1 MDNEQIKAELAAKRQ
16 PGALLARVN
25 GLAQQAAALVGAGVP
40 STVRAVLEQAHKTS
54 EYSRHAVIARN
65 RAELGA
71 QLGEL
76 SDDGWRRL
84 AQVLLPRLESSAV
97 SALHGLVRRPY
108 TEGLTR
114 RPLRAPQSRTTL
126 AGIRGRWLAS
136 VALLLGDY
144 DADIVWIA
152 EHGAHLAGWSG
163 AVDLGWLL
171 AGAIDAGGAPG
182 DAVFEVLASTVRG
195 DHPTS
200 QMGRHVTQALL
211 SCARPDAWELVER
224 LLLAAQREEGLRQV
238 ILESVDESHPGA
250 FRRIVTVIH
259 EHDLAR
265 FSSVIR
271 AADTWFGFLWDG
283 TSQVRIDTLLGRV
296 LTLLDDPAA
305 RDAALNGDDAET
317 AYLALWCV
325 AFDNVDAAIPL
336 AAKLAA
342 SSSESMRFVAAH
354 ILVQSLWSS
363 AFGVLTNLLGDA
375 DLRVAARA
383 LDGFFADRSK
393 QVDVGKMFDRL
404 EQLIARIPKRGQ
416 VLETIVWPWW
426 KHTFERSHVAA
437 AMVAHAASVPGE
449 RLLPHVRE
457 LNADGRAGF
466 LRSVAGMAAHRM
478 RGRRDEKR
486 RTLTA
491 GERALAVDFLGDASE
506 SVRSTA
512 CDVLDALP
520 LEPDEVERIVDLL
533 DRKASDLR
541 ARSLVRLRALSDAE
555 LLSVADR
562 LLADSSEPRREA
574 GLELLRDA
582 TEKKRSLADVRARIE
597 RYSAGRATL
606 SKQEEAHVAAV
617 LREPTVAT
625 TDDALGLIDP
635 HAMQEWP
642 APKSRG
648 VQVDTAG
655 ARASIA
661 ALAELV
667 LANAETEVRRSNG
680 EVVLLPQS
688 VGWSFGPRKR
698 EDVENGGAGVPLV
711 EVWRSWARGRPMS
724 LRDDDGLELLRA
736 LVPNDDS
743 EVWDSAPVRRLRDGN
758 MKHMHSTLLH
768 GLVAW
773 SVVWDP
779 PAHGFEFLID
789 GLESALAAI
798 DEQDYADL
806 VKDDAAANVWHYA
819 ADDRKLPVRQKLS
832 HAQAWLNRARWW
844 RSLFPKTVQPEAAAR
859 AYGALRALESRSR
872 GRVRLRVSLDDFL
885 NVYRAGALRD
895 PCAELTDL
903 LVGRCSGTMTSDL
916 LRVVSTKRPAAGF
929 AEHAELIEAVDR
941 CRRRIVEVEC
951 ERGDRPTAV
960 SRHVM
965 ELRWTGGLDTLARA
979 LPALG
984 KTHFARN
991 FGWSRMGESRK
1002 EALSHLVVRSSP
1014 RSEDTLDAF
1023 AAWAK
1028 SARIPQSRLVELAVY
1043 APQWAAH
1050 VNHVLEWPGLDDGV
1064 WWIEAHTKD
1073 GRSWQLR
1080 DLKDEWAAAA
1090 GEHTPLS
1097 ADELTDGAV
1106 DVEWFDRTYKA
1117 LGAERWR
1124 MLYAAAKY
1132 AASSGGHSRA
1142 QLFAD
1147 AMYGAVTRDAVL
1159 ARIDGK
1165 RHQDSVRALGL
1176 LPLAAG
1182 AAGKQDLLERYV
1194 RLENFRRESR
1204 KFGSQRQQSEK
1215 RAVTI
1220 GLANLARTAGYR
1232 DPQRLTWAMEQ
1243 QAVAD
1248 LVRGP
1253 LVLTRGDVTLTLGI
1267 DADGVP
1273 SLVAQKKGKT
1283 LKAFPASLKK
1293 DDDAQELKE
1302 RLQELK
1308 RQRSRVRTAL
1318 EEAMCRG
1325 DAFTA
1330 AELGTL
1336 LEHPILAPSV
1346 GRLVLVGDGSAGYP
1360 AEGGRVLLDAAG
1372 AAHALGN
1379 TEEVR
1384 IAHPHDLF
1392 ARGDWSAWQ
1401 RECFRAER
1409 VQPFKQV
1416 FRELYPITDTE
1427 RGTERTR
1434 RYAGHQV
1441 NPRQALAL
1449 LGGRGWLVS
1458 PDEGVSRTFHD
1469 AGLTARLG
1477 FEEAFFTPAD
1487 IEGLTLAEVIFAKK
1501 GDWTPLALDQIPPRV
1516 FSETMRDLDL
1526 VVSVA
1531 HSGGVDPEATAST
1544 VEMRATLIGETCQ
1557 LLGLDNVELK
1567 AHHAIV
1573 RGELGTYSVHL
1584 GSAGVMLMPA
1594 TAIPIVAVHSQHRGR
1609 LFLPFADDDPRTAEV
1624 LSKVLLLA
1632 RDRSIRDANILDRI
1646 RSASGTTPE

>member
-1 MDNEQIKAELAAKRQ
+1 MKADLAAKRR
-16 PGALLARVN
+16 PGALLERLS
-25 GLAQQAAALVGAGVP
+25 GIKQQAAALIGAGIP
-40 STVRAVLEQAHKTS
+40 PTVRALLAQACNAS
-54 EYSRHAVIARN
+54 GYSRYALIARS

-71 QLGEL
+71 HLAGL
-76 SDDGWRRL
+76 SDDDWRQL
-84 AQVLLPRLESSAV
+84 AHSLLPRLESSVVA
-97 SALHGLVRRPY
+97 ALRALVRRPY

-114 RPLRAPQSRTTL
+114 RPFRSPLSGKTL
-126 AGIRGRWLAS
+126 AGLRGRWLAS

-152 EHGAHLAGWSG
+152 GHGAPLAGWSG

-171 AGAIDAGGAPG
+171 AGAIDAGGATG
-182 DAVFEVLASTVRG
+182 DAVFEVLAATVRG

-224 LLLAAQREEGLRQV
+224 MLLAAQREEGLRQV
-238 ILESVDESHPGA
+238 ILESVDESHPAA
-250 FRRIVTVIH
+250 FRRIVTVIR
-259 EHDLAR
+259 EHNLSR

-283 TSQVRIDTLLGRV
+283 TSQVKIDSLLGRV
-296 LTLLDDPAA
+296 LTLLDDAAA

-317 AYLALWCV
+317 AYLALWSI
-325 AFDNVDAAIPL
+325 AFEDVDAMIPL
-336 AAKLAA
+336 ATKLAS

-354 ILVQSLWSS
+354 VLVQSSWTS
-363 AFGVLTNLLGDA
+363 AFGPLINLLGDS

-383 LDGFFADRSK
+383 LAGFFADRSTHA
-393 QVDVGKMFDRL
+393 DVAQIFERL

-416 VLETIVWPWW
+416 PLAAIVWPWW
-426 KHTFERSHVAA
+426 KHTLERAHVAA

-449 RLLPHVRE
+449 RLLPHVRD
-457 LNADGRAGF
+457 LNADGRAAF
-466 LRSVAGMAAHRM
+466 LRSVAGIAAYRS
-478 RGRRDEKR
+478 RGRPDAQR

-491 GERALAVDFLGDASE
+491 GERALAIDLLGDAAS

-512 CDVLDALP
+512 YDVLDAMP
-520 LEPDEVERIVDLL
+520 LERDEVERIIDLL

-541 ARSLVRLRALSDAE
+541 ARSLRRLRALSDAD
-555 LLSVADR
+555 LLSVSDR
-562 LLADSSEPRREA
+562 LLADASEARRQA

-582 TEKKRSLADVRARIE
+582 VETKRSLADVRERIE

-606 SKQEEAHVAAV
+606 STQEEAHVTAV

-625 TDDALGLIDP
+625 NEDALGLIDP
-635 HAMQEWP
+635 RTMQPWP
-642 APKSRG
+642 APQSRK
-648 VQVDTAG
+648 VQVDTRG
-655 ARASIA
+655 ARASLA
-661 ALAELV
+661 SLAELV
-667 LANAETEVRRSNG
+667 LAHVETEVRRSNG
-680 EVVLLPQS
+680 DVVLLPQS
-688 VGWSFGPRKR
+688 VGWSFGPRRR
-698 EDVENGGAGVPLV
+698 EDVEDGGTGVPLV
-711 EVWRSWARGRPMS
+711 DVWRGWARERPAS

-736 LVPNDDS
+736 LAPNDEG
-743 EVWDSAPVRRLRDGN
+743 EVWKSAPVRTLCDGKLHMRSLLLR
-758 MKHMHSTLLH
+758 
-768 GLVAW
+768 GLAEW

-779 PAHGFEFLID
+779 PAHGFEFLLD
-789 GLESALAAI
+789 GFESAVAAI
-798 DEQDYADL
+798 DDDDYAEL
-806 VKDDAAANVWHYA
+806 LKDGVAAGNGYYAAN
-819 ADDRKLPVRQKLS
+819 DEKRPVRTKLDR
-832 HAQAWLNRARWW
+832 AQTWLNRTRWW
-844 RSLFPKTVQPEAAAR
+844 RALFPKTVRAAAAGR
-859 AYGALRALESRSR
+859 LYGVLRALESRSR
-872 GRVRLRVSLDDFL
+872 GHMRLRISLEDFL
-885 NVYRAGALRD
+885 SAYRASELRD

-903 LVGRCSGTMTSDL
+903 LVGRWSGPMTSDL
-916 LRVVSTKRPAAGF
+916 LRVVSAKRLPAGF
-929 AEHAELIEAVDR
+929 AEHAELVEAVDR
-941 CRRRIVEVEC
+941 CRRRIVEVEA
-951 ERGDRPTAV
+951 ERGDRPTVV

-965 ELRWTGGLDTLARA
+965 ELRWTGGLDALARA

-1002 EALSHLVVRSSP
+1002 ESLSHLVVRSSP
-1014 RSEDTLDAF
+1014 RREDSPEAF
-1023 AAWAK
+1023 AAWAR

-1050 VNHVLEWPGLDDGV
+1050 VNHALEWPGLEDGV

-1080 DLKDEWAAAA
+1080 DLKDEWAAGA
-1090 GEHTPLS
+1090 GEHTPLT
-1097 ADELTDGAV
+1097 ADELTEGAV
-1106 DVEWFDRTYKA
+1106 DVAWFDRTYKA
-1117 LGAERWR
+1117 LGAERWHA
-1124 MLYAAAKY
+1124 LYVAAKY

-1147 AMYGAVTRDAVL
+1147 AMCGAITREAIL

-1182 AAGKQDLLERYV
+1182 VAGKQDLLERYV
-1194 RLENFRRESR
+1194 HLENFRRESR

-1253 LVLTRGDVTLTLGI
+1253 LVVTRGDVTLTLGI

-1273 SLVAQKKGKT
+1273 SLGVQKNGKT
-1283 LKAFPASLKK
+1283 LKALPAALKK
-1293 DDDAQELKE
+1293 DDEAQELKE

-1330 AELGTL
+1330 SELGTL

-1346 GRLVLVGDGSAGYP
+1346 ARLVFVGDGTAGYP
-1360 AEGGRVLLDAAG
+1360 TEHGRALIDAAG
-1372 AAHALGN
+1372 AMHALGN

-1384 IAHPHDLF
+1384 VAHPADLF

-1416 FRELYPITDTE
+1416 FRELYPITQGE
-1427 RGTERTR
+1427 RGTQRTR

-1441 NPRQALAL
+1441 NPRQALSL

-1469 AGLTARLG
+1469 ASLTARLS
-1477 FEEAFFTPAD
+1477 FEEPFFTPAD
-1487 IEGLTLAEVIFAKK
+1487 IEGLTLDEVIFAKK
-1501 GDWTPLALDQIPPRV
+1501 GDATPLPLDQIPARV

-1544 VEMRATLIGETCQ
+1544 VDMRGTLVGETCQ
-1557 LLGLDNVELK
+1557 LLGLDNVEIK
-1567 AHHAIV
+1567 SHHAIV

-1584 GSAGVMLMPA
+1584 GSAGVMLMPS

-1624 LSKVLLLA
+1624 LAKVLLLA
-1632 RDRSIRDANILDRI
+1632 RDKSIRDANILERI
-1646 RSASGTTPE
+1646 RSASGTSLD

>member
-1 MDNEQIKAELAAKRQ
+1 MDNDQIKAALAAKRH
-16 PGALLARVN
+16 PGALLARLT
-25 GLAQQAAALVGAGVP
+25 GIKQQAATLLGAGVP
-40 STVRAVLEQAHKTS
+40 STVRAVLEQAFQTS
-54 EYSRHAVIARN
+54 EYSRSAVIARN

-71 QLGEL
+71 QLAEL
-76 SDDGWRRL
+76 DDEGWRRL
-84 AQVLLPRLESSAV
+84 AQALLPRLESSV
-97 SALHGLVRRPY
+97 VCALQGLVRRPY

-114 RPLRAPQSRTTL
+114 RPFRTPTARSTL
-126 AGIRGRWLAS
+126 AGMRGRWLAN

-144 DADIVWIA
+144 DADIVWVA
-152 EHGAHLAGWSG
+152 EHAAHLAGWSG

-171 AGAIDAGGAPG
+171 AGAIDAGGSTG
-182 DAVFEVLASTVRG
+182 DAVFDVLAATVRS

-211 SCARPDAWELVER
+211 SCNRPDAWELVER

-238 ILESVDESHPGA
+238 ILESVDESHPAA
-250 FRRIVTVIH
+250 FRRIVTVIR
-259 EHDLAR
+259 EHNLAR

-283 TSQVRIDTLLGRV
+283 TSQVKIDSLLGRV

-305 RDAALNGDDAET
+305 RENALNGDDGET
-317 AYLALWCV
+317 AYLALWSV
-325 AFDNVDAAIPL
+325 AFENVDAVIPL
-336 AAKLAA
+336 AAKLAT

-363 AFGVLTNLLGDA
+363 AFGTLVKLLGDA

-383 LDGFFADRSK
+383 LNGFFADRSK
-393 QVDVGKMFDRL
+393 NLDVALMFDRL

-416 VLETIVWPWW
+416 PLDAIVWPWC
-426 KHTFERSHVAA
+426 KLTLERSHVAA
-437 AMVAHAASVPGE
+437 AMVVHAAHIPGD
-449 RLLPHVRE
+449 RLRPHVRD
-457 LNADGRAGF
+457 LNADGRAAF
-466 LRSVAGMAAHRM
+466 LRSVAGLAAHRM
-478 RGRRDEKR
+478 RGQPEPKR
-486 RTLTA
+486 RPLSA
-491 GERALAVDFLGDASE
+491 GERALAIDFLGDASE

-512 CDVLDALP
+512 YNVLEPLP
-520 LEPDEVERIVDLL
+520 LESDEVDHIITLL

-541 ARSLVRLRALSDAE
+541 ARSLTRLRALSDAD
-555 LLSVADR
+555 LLNAADR
-562 LLADSSEPRREA
+562 LLADASELRRQA

-582 TEKKRSLADVRARIE
+582 MEKKRSLAEVRARIE
-597 RYSAGRATL
+597 RYSAGRETL

-635 HAMQEWP
+635 RAMQAWP
-642 APKSRG
+642 APKRRK
-648 VQVDTAG
+648 VDVDSAG
-655 ARASIA
+655 ARASVA
-661 ALAELV
+661 ALAELI
-667 LANAETEVRRSNG
+667 LAHAETEIRRPNG

-698 EDVENGGAGVPLV
+698 EDVEDGGSGIPLV
-711 EVWRSWARGRPMS
+711 DVWRSWARGRSAS

-736 LVPNDDS
+736 LVPDDDS
-743 EVWDSAPVRRLRDGN
+743 DVWKSASVQKLRDGN
-758 MKHMHSTLLH
+758 MKHLHSMLMNGLL
-768 GLVAW
+768 AW

-779 PAHGFEFLID
+779 PAHGFEFLVS
-789 GLESALAAI
+789 GLESAVAAI
-798 DEQDYADL
+798 D
-806 VKDDAAANVWHYA
+806 DDEYRELIEDSAAAHVWYYA
-819 ADDRKLPVRQKLS
+819 SGDQKRPLQRKLNHVQR
-832 HAQAWLNRARWW
+832 WLNRAHWW
-844 RSLFPKTVQPEAAAR
+844 RSLFPKTVTPDAAASL
-859 AYGALRALESRSR
+859 YGVLRTLGSRSR
-872 GRVRLRVSLDDFL
+872 GHARQSITVDDFL
-885 NVYRAGALRD
+885 SVYRAHALHD

-903 LVGRCSGTMTSDL
+903 LVGRSTAPMTSSL
-916 LRVVSTKRPAAGF
+916 LRAVSTRRPPSGL
-929 AEHAELIEAVDR
+929 AEHTELVEAVDR

-1002 EALSHLVVRSSP
+1002 ESLSHLVVRSFP
-1014 RSEDTLDAF
+1014 RPEDTPKAF
-1023 AAWAK
+1023 AAWAR
-1028 SARIPQSRLVELAVY
+1028 SARIPQARLVELAVY

-1050 VNHVLEWPGLDDGV
+1050 VNHVLEWPGLEDGV

-1080 DLKDEWAAAA
+1080 DLKDEWAAGA
-1090 GEHTPLS
+1090 GEHTPLT
-1097 ADELTDGAV
+1097 ADELTEGAV
-1106 DVEWFDRTYKA
+1106 DVAWFERTYKA

-1124 MLYAAAKY
+1124 VLYGAAKY

-1147 AMYGAVTRDAVL
+1147 AMCGAVTREAML
-1159 ARIDGK
+1159 ARIDDK

-1176 LPLAAG
+1176 LPLAEGVAG
-1182 AAGKQDLLERYV
+1182 RRDLLERYV

-1204 KFGSQRQQSEK
+1204 KFGSQRQLSEK
-1215 RAVTI
+1215 RAVMI

-1253 LVLTRGDVTLTLGI
+1253 LVVVRGDVTLTLGI
-1267 DADGVP
+1267 DGDGVP
-1273 SLVAQKKGKT
+1273 SLLVQRNGKT
-1283 LKAFPASLKK
+1283 LKALPAALKK
-1293 DDDAQELKE
+1293 DDDAQVLKE

-1308 RQRSRVRTAL
+1308 RQRSRVRSAL

-1336 LEHPILAPSV
+1336 LEHPILAPSIA
-1346 GRLVLVGDGSAGYP
+1346 RLVFVGDGPAGYP
-1360 AEGGRVLLDAAG
+1360 AEGGRALRDAAG
-1372 AAHALGN
+1372 ATHVLGN
-1379 TEEVR
+1379 TEQVR
-1384 IAHPHDLF
+1384 IAHPADLF
-1392 ARGDWSAWQ
+1392 ARGDWPAWQ

-1416 FRELYPITDTE
+1416 FRELYPITDGE
-1427 RGTERTR
+1427 RGTQRTR

-1441 NPRQALAL
+1441 NPRQGLSL

-1469 AGLTARLG
+1469 AGLTARLA
-1477 FEEAFFTPAD
+1477 FEEPFFSPAD

-1501 GDWTPLALDQIPPRV
+1501 GDWTPLPLDEIPPRV

-1646 RSASGTTPE
+1646 RSASGTVEG

>member
-1 MDNEQIKAELAAKRQ
+1 MDSEQIKADLAAKRQ
-16 PGALLARVN
+16 PGALLARVT
-25 GLAQQAAALVGAGVP
+25 GLTQQAAALVGAGVP
-40 STVRAVLEQAHKTS
+40 STVRAVLEQAYTTS
-54 EYSRHAVIARN
+54 EYSRYAVIARG
-65 RAELGA
+65 RGELGA
-71 QLGEL
+71 QLADL

-84 AQVLLPRLESSAV
+84 AQVLLPRLESSVV
-97 SALHGLVRRPY
+97 SALQGLARRPY

-114 RPLRAPQSRTTL
+114 RPFRAPRSPTTL
-126 AGIRGRWLAS
+126 AGTRGRWLAS

-152 EHGAHLAGWSG
+152 EHGAHLTGWSG
-163 AVDLGWLL
+163 AVDVGWLL
-171 AGAIDAGGAPG
+171 AGAIDAGGASG
-182 DAVFEVLASTVRG
+182 EAVFQVLAATVRG

-238 ILESVDESHPGA
+238 ILESVDESHPAA
-250 FRRIVTVIH
+250 FRRILTVIH
-259 EHDLAR
+259 EQNLAR

-283 TSQVRIDTLLGRV
+283 TSQVKIDSLLGRV
-296 LTLLDDPAA
+296 RTLLDDPDA
-305 RDAALNGDDAET
+305 REAALNGDDAET

-325 AFDNVDAAIPL
+325 AFESVEAAVPL
-336 AAKLAA
+336 AAKLAS

-363 AFGVLTNLLGDA
+363 AFGVLVHLLGDA

-393 QVDVGKMFDRL
+393 RVDVGKMFDQL
-404 EQLIARIPKRGQ
+404 EQLIARIPKRGRP
-416 VLETIVWPWW
+416 LETIVWPWW
-426 KHTFERSHVAA
+426 KHTLERSQVAA

-457 LNADGRAGF
+457 LNATGRAAF
-466 LRSVAGMAAHRM
+466 LRSVAGIVAHRM
-478 RGRRDEKR
+478 RGQREEKR

-491 GERALAVDFLGDASE
+491 GERALAIDLLGDASE
-506 SVRSTA
+506 SVRSSA

-520 LEPDEVERIVDLL
+520 LESDEVERIVDLL

-541 ARSLVRLRALSDAE
+541 ARSLVRLRALADAD

-562 LLADSSEPRREA
+562 LLADSSESRRQA

-582 TEKKRSLADVRARIE
+582 MEKKRSLAQVRMRIE
-597 RYSAGRATL
+597 RYSAGHGML
-606 SKQEEAHVAAV
+606 SKQEEAHVTAV

-635 HAMQEWP
+635 RAMQEWP
-642 APKSRG
+642 APRSRG
-648 VQVDTAG
+648 VKVDTPA
-655 ARASIA
+655 ARASLA

-667 LANAETEVRRSNG
+667 LANVETEVRRSNG

-688 VGWSFGPRKR
+688 VGWAFGPRKR
-698 EDVENGGAGVPLV
+698 EDVENGGTGVPLV
-711 EVWRSWARGRPMS
+711 DLWRTWARSRPAS
-724 LRDDDGLELLRA
+724 LRDGDGLELLRA
-736 LVPNDDS
+736 LVPNDDGDA
-743 EVWDSAPVRRLRDGN
+743 WKSAPVQQLRNGN
-758 MKHMHSTLLH
+758 LKHVHSILLR
-768 GLVAW
+768 GLVEW
-773 SVVWDP
+773 SIAWDP
-779 PAHGFEFLID
+779 PAHGFEFLVD
-789 GLESALAAI
+789 GLESAVAAI
-798 DEQDYADL
+798 NEADYADL
-806 VKDDAAANVWHYA
+806 VKDDGAANIWFHGA
-819 ADDRKLPVRQKLS
+819 ADQKRPVQQKLN
-832 HAQAWLNRARWW
+832 QVQMWFNRARWW
-844 RSLFPKTVQPEAAAR
+844 RSLFPKAASPEAAAR
-859 AYGALRALESRSR
+859 AYGVLRTLASRSR
-872 GRVRLRVSLDDFL
+872 GYVRVHVALDDFVS
-885 NVYRAGALRD
+885 VYRAGALLD
-895 PCAELTDL
+895 PRAELTDL
-903 LVGRCSGTMTSDL
+903 LVGRWTGAMTSNL
-916 LRVVSTKRPAAGF
+916 LRVVSTKRPAAGV
-929 AEHAELIEAVDR
+929 AEHAELVEAIDR

-965 ELRWTGGLDTLARA
+965 ELRWSGGLDTLARA

-991 FGWSRMGESRK
+991 FGWSRMGEARK
-1002 EALSHLVVRSSP
+1002 ESLSHLVVRSSP
-1014 RSEDTLDAF
+1014 RAEDTLDAF

-1050 VNHVLEWPGLDDGV
+1050 VNHVLEWPGLEDGV

-1124 MLYAAAKY
+1124 VLYAAAKY

-1142 QLFAD
+1142 RLFAD
-1147 AMYGAVTRDAVL
+1147 AMCGAVTREAML
-1159 ARIDGK
+1159 ERIDGK

-1182 AAGKQDLLERYV
+1182 VAGKQDLLERYM
-1194 RLENFRRESR
+1194 RLETFRRQSR
-1204 KFGSQRQQSEK
+1204 TFGSQRQQSEK

-1273 SLVAQKKGKT
+1273 SLVAQKNGKA
-1283 LKAFPASLKK
+1283 LKALPASLKK

-1330 AELGTL
+1330 VELGML
-1336 LEHPILAPSV
+1336 LDHPILAPSIA
-1346 GRLVLVGDGSAGYP
+1346 RLVFVGDGSAGYP
-1360 AEGGRVLLDAAG
+1360 AEGGRMLVDAAG
-1372 AAHALGN
+1372 TAHVLGN
-1379 TEEVR
+1379 SEEVR

-1416 FRELYPITDTE
+1416 FRELYPITDSE

-1487 IEGLTLAEVIFAKK
+1487 IEGLTLADVIFAKK
-1501 GDWTPLALDQIPPRV
+1501 GDWTPLPLDQIPPRV
-1516 FSETMRDLDL
+1516 FSEAMRDLDL

-1544 VEMRATLIGETCQ
+1544 VEMRATLIGEACQ

-1573 RGELGTYSVHL
+1573 RGDLGTYSVHL
-1584 GSAGVMLMPA
+1584 GSAGVMLLPA

-1609 LFLPFADDDPRTAEV
+1609 LFLPFADDDPRTAEL

-1632 RDRSIRDANILDRI
+1632 RDRSIRDTNILDRI
-1646 RSASGTTPE
+1646 RSASGTRPD

>member
-1 MDNEQIKAELAAKRQ
+1 MDNEQIQAELAAKRQ
-16 PGALLARVN
+16 PGSLLARVT
-25 GLAQQAAALVGAGVP
+25 GIKQQAAALVGAGVP
-40 STVRAVLEQAHKTS
+40 PTVRAMLEQALQAS

-71 QLGEL
+71 QLGAL
-76 SDDGWRRL
+76 GDDGWRRL
-84 AQVLLPRLESSAV
+84 AQTLLPRVESSVAC
-97 SALHGLVRRPY
+97 ALDGLVRRPY

-114 RPLRAPQSRTTL
+114 RPFRAPHSQVTL
-126 AGIRGRWLAS
+126 ATIRGRWLAS

-152 EHGAHLAGWSG
+152 EHAAHLAGWSG

-171 AGAIDAGGAPG
+171 AGAIDSGGATG
-182 DAVFEVLASTVRG
+182 DAVFEILAATVRG

-211 SCARPDAWELVER
+211 SCARPDAWQLVER
-224 LLLAAQREEGLRQV
+224 LLLAAQREEGLRQI
-238 ILESVDESHPGA
+238 ILESVDESHPAA
-250 FRRIVTVIH
+250 FRRLVTVIR
-259 EHDLAR
+259 EHNLAR

-283 TSQVRIDTLLGRV
+283 TSQVKIDGLLGRV
-296 LTLLDDPAA
+296 LALLDDDAA
-305 RDAALNGDDAET
+305 QAAALNGDDAES

-325 AFDNVDAAIPL
+325 AFHNVEAALPL
-336 AAKLAA
+336 AANLA
-342 SSSESMRFVAAH
+342 SSGSESMRFVAAH
-354 ILVQSLWSS
+354 ILVQSAWPS
-363 AFGVLTNLLGDA
+363 AFDSLSHLLGDA

-393 QVDVGKMFDRL
+393 HADVAQMFGRL

-416 VLETIVWPWW
+416 HLDALVWPWW
-426 KHTFERSHVAA
+426 KRTLERSHVAA
-437 AMVAHAASVPGE
+437 AMVVHAAHIPGD
-449 RLLPHVRE
+449 RLLPHVRD
-457 LNADGRAGF
+457 LNADGRAAF
-466 LRSVAGMAAHRM
+466 LRGVAGLAAHRM
-478 RGRRDEKR
+478 RGQPESKR
-486 RTLTA
+486 RPLSA
-491 GERALAVDFLGDASE
+491 GERALAIDLLGDASE
-506 SVRSTA
+506 PVRSTA
-512 CDVLDALP
+512 YHVLDALP
-520 LEPDEVERIVDLL
+520 LESDEVERIVTLL

-541 ARSLVRLRALSDAE
+541 ARSLTRLRALSDAA
-555 LLSVADR
+555 LLNAADR
-562 LLADSSEPRREA
+562 LLADTSETRRQA

-582 TEKKRSLADVRARIE
+582 MEKKRSLAAVRARME
-597 RYSAGRATL
+597 RYRAVRQTL
-606 SKQEEAHVAAV
+606 SKQEEVHVAAV
-617 LREPTVAT
+617 LTEPTVAST
-625 TDDALGLIDP
+625 ENALGLIDP
-635 HAMQEWP
+635 RAMHAWP
-642 APKSRG
+642 EPKRRK
-648 VQVDTAG
+648 VKVDSAG
-655 ARASIA
+655 ARASVA
-661 ALAELV
+661 ALAELIV
-667 LANAETEVRRSNG
+667 ANAETEIRRPNG

-698 EDVENGGAGVPLV
+698 EDIENGGTGVPLV
-711 EVWRSWARGRPMS
+711 DVWRTWARSRPAA

-736 LVPNDDS
+736 LVPDDDS
-743 EVWDSAPVRRLRDGN
+743 EVWKSAPVQKLRDGN
-758 MKHMHSTLLH
+758 MKHMHNALMH
-768 GLVAW
+768 GLLAW
-773 SVVWDP
+773 SVAWDP
-779 PAHGFEFLID
+779 PAHGFEFLVS
-789 GLESALAAI
+789 GLESAVAAI
-798 DEQDYADL
+798 DADEYAEL
-806 VKDDAAANVWHYA
+806 EKDAAASNVWHYGA
-819 ADDRKLPVRQKLS
+819 ADQKRPVQRKLNHVQL
-832 HAQAWLNRARWW
+832 WLNRARWW
-844 RSLFPKTVQPEAAAR
+844 RSLFPKTVQPEAAGSL
-859 AYGALRALESRSR
+859 YGTLRTLETRSR
-872 GRVRLRVSLDDFL
+872 GLVRMRIGLDDFL
-885 NVYRAGALRD
+885 SVYRANALRD

-903 LVGRCSGTMTSDL
+903 LVGRWTDQMTSNL
-916 LRVVSTKRPAAGF
+916 LRVVSTRRPPNAL
-929 AEHAELIEAVDR
+929 AEHAELVDVVDR
-941 CRRRIVEVEC
+941 CRRRMVEVEC

-965 ELRWTGGLDTLARA
+965 ELRWTGGLETLARA

-991 FGWSRMGESRK
+991 FGWSRMGEARQES
-1002 EALSHLVVRSSP
+1002 LSHLVVRSFP
-1014 RSEDTLDAF
+1014 RPEDTPDAF
-1023 AAWAK
+1023 AAWAR

-1050 VNHVLEWPGLDDGV
+1050 VNHVLEWPGLEDGV

-1080 DLKDEWAAAA
+1080 DLKDEWAAGA

-1097 ADELTDGAV
+1097 ADELTEGAV
-1106 DVEWFDRTYKA
+1106 DVAWFERIYTA
-1117 LGAERWR
+1117 LGADRWR
-1124 MLYAAAKY
+1124 VLYGAAKY

-1147 AMYGAVTRDAVL
+1147 AMCGAITREAML
-1159 ARIDGK
+1159 GRIDGK

-1182 AAGKQDLLERYV
+1182 AAGKRDVLERYI

-1253 LVLTRGDVTLTLGI
+1253 LRVTRGDVTLTLGI
-1267 DADGVP
+1267 DGDGVP
-1273 SLVAQKKGKT
+1273 SLAIQKNGKT
-1283 LKAFPASLKK
+1283 LKALPASLKT
-1293 DDDAQELKE
+1293 DDDAQELRE

-1308 RQRSRVRTAL
+1308 RQRSRVRAAL

-1325 DAFTA
+1325 DAFTP

-1336 LEHPILAPSV
+1336 LEHPILAPSIA
-1346 GRLVLVGDGSAGYP
+1346 RLVFVGDGSAGYP
-1360 AEGGRVLLDAAG
+1360 AEGGRALLDGAG
-1372 AAHALGN
+1372 ATHVLGN
-1379 TEEVR
+1379 TEQVR

-1392 ARGDWSAWQ
+1392 ARGDWSTWQ
-1401 RECFRAER
+1401 RGCFRAER

-1416 FRELYPITDTE
+1416 FRELYPIIDSE
-1427 RGTERTR
+1427 RGVQRSR

-1477 FEEAFFTPAD
+1477 FDEAFFTPAD
-1487 IEGLTLAEVIFAKK
+1487 IEGLTLAEVAFTKK
-1501 GDWTPLALDQIPPRV
+1501 ADGAPLPLDQIPPRV

-1531 HSGGVDPEATAST
+1531 HSGGVDPEATTST

-1557 LLGLDNVELK
+1557 WLGLDNVELK

-1573 RGELGTYSVHL
+1573 RGQLGTYSVHL

-1632 RDRSIRDANILDRI
+1632 RDGSIRDANILDHI
-1646 RSASGTTPE
+1646 RSASGTLPD

>member
-1 MDNEQIKAELAAKRQ
+1 MDNDRIEAELTAKRQ
-16 PGALLARVN
+16 PGALLER
-25 GLAQQAAALVGAGVP
+25 LTCIKQQAAALVGAGVP
-40 STVRAVLEQAHKTS
+40 STVRALLEHASKTS
-54 EYSRHAVIARN
+54 DYSRYALIVRSGD
-65 RAELGA
+65 ELGTELA
-71 QLGEL
+71 QL
-76 SDDGWRRL
+76 SDSGWRQL
-84 AQVLLPRLESSAV
+84 ARTLLPRLESSVVA
-97 SALHGLVRRPY
+97 ALNGLVRRPC
-108 TEGLTR
+108 TVGLTR
-114 RPLRAPQSRTTL
+114 RPYRSPQSKTTL
-126 AGIRGRWLAS
+126 AGMRGRWLAHL
-136 VALLLGDY
+136 ALLLGDY
-144 DADIVWIA
+144 DTDIVWVA
-152 EHGAHLAGWSG
+152 EHAAHLAGWSG

-171 AGAIDAGGAPG
+171 AGAIDAGGPTG
-182 DAVFEVLASTVRG
+182 DAVFEVLAATVRG
-195 DHPTS
+195 DHATS

-211 SCARPDAWELVER
+211 SCARPDAWQLVER

-238 ILESVDESHPGA
+238 ILESVDEAHPAA
-250 FRRIVTVIH
+250 FRRILTVIH
-259 EHDLAR
+259 EHNLAR
-265 FSSVIR
+265 FSSTIR
-271 AADTWFGFLWDG
+271 AADSWFGFLWDG
-283 TSQVRIDTLLGRV
+283 TSQVKIDSLLERV
-296 LTLLDDPAA
+296 LTLVDDPAA
-305 RDAALNGDDAET
+305 RDASLNGEDAET
-317 AYLALWCV
+317 AYLALWSV
-325 AFDNVDAAIPL
+325 AFDDIDAVIPL
-336 AAKLAA
+336 ATKLAA
-342 SSSESMRFVAAH
+342 STSESMRFVAAH
-354 ILVQSLWSS
+354 MLSQSLWSS
-363 AFGVLTNLLGDA
+363 AFGTLTNLLGDS

-383 LDGFFADRSK
+383 LDAFSADRSK
-393 QVDVGKMFDRL
+393 HVDVMHMFERL
-404 EQLIARIPKRGQ
+404 EQLMARIPKRGQ
-416 VLETIVWPWW
+416 PLAAIVWPWW
-426 KHTFERSHVAA
+426 KRTLERSHVAA
-437 AMVAHAASVPGE
+437 AMVVHAAHIPGE
-449 RLLPHVRE
+449 RLLPHVRD
-457 LNADGRAGF
+457 LNADGRATF
-466 LRSVAGMAAHRM
+466 LRGVAGIAAHRM
-478 RGRRDEKR
+478 RGRPEPQR
-486 RTLTA
+486 RALTA
-491 GERALAVDFLGDASE
+491 GERALAIDFLGDASE

-520 LEPDEVERIVDLL
+520 LETDEVERIIGLL

-541 ARSLVRLRALSDAE
+541 ARSLTRLRVLSDAE

-562 LLADSSEPRREA
+562 LLADASESRRQA

-582 TEKKRSLADVRARIE
+582 MEKKRSLSEVRARIE
-597 RYSAGRATL
+597 RYSAGRSTL

-617 LREPTVAT
+617 LLEPSVAT
-625 TDDALGLIDP
+625 TDDALGLIDA
-635 HAMQEWP
+635 HAMQAWP
-642 APKSRG
+642 APKSRKIEA
-648 VQVDTAG
+648 DTAG
-655 ARASIA
+655 ARASLA

-667 LANAETEVRRSNG
+667 LANVETEVRRSNG

-698 EDVENGGAGVPLV
+698 EDVEGGGTGVPLV
-711 EVWRSWARGRPMS
+711 DVWRSWARGRPAS
-724 LRDDDGLELLRA
+724 LRDDDGLELLRI
-736 LVPNDDS
+736 LVPNEES
-743 EVWDSAPVRRLRDGN
+743 TVWQSAPVHKLRDGN
-758 MKHMHSTLLH
+758 LKHIHNTLLN
-768 GLVAW
+768 GLAQW

-779 PAHGFEFLID
+779 PAHGFEFLVD
-789 GLESALAAI
+789 GFEFTVAAI
-798 DEQDYADL
+798 DDADYAEL
-806 VKDDAAANVWHYA
+806 VKDSAAQTSWYYA
-819 ADDRKLPVRQKLS
+819 ADERKRPVQRKLHQ
-832 HAQAWLNRARWW
+832 AQLWLNRAHWW
-844 RSLFPKTVQPEAAAR
+844 RSLFPKTVQPEAAIR
-859 AYGALRALESRSR
+859 LYGVLRVLESRSR
-872 GRVRLRVSLDDFL
+872 GHVRLRISLEDFL
-885 NVYRAGALRD
+885 SVYRTGALRD
-895 PCAELTDL
+895 ASAELTDL
-903 LVGRCSGTMTSDL
+903 LVGRWTGPMTSTL
-916 LRVVSTKRPAAGF
+916 LRVVSTKRPPAGF
-929 AEHAELIEAVDR
+929 AEHAELVEAVDR

-965 ELRWTGGLDTLARA
+965 ELRWTGGLDTIARA

-1002 EALSHLVVRSSP
+1002 ESLSHLVVRSFP
-1014 RSEDTLDAF
+1014 RPEDTPDAF
-1023 AAWAK
+1023 ATWAR
-1028 SARIPQSRLVELAVY
+1028 SVRIPQSRLVELAVY
-1043 APQWAAH
+1043 APQWARH
-1050 VNHVLEWPGLDDGV
+1050 VNHVLEWPGLEDGV

-1080 DLKDEWAAAA
+1080 DLKDEWAAGA
-1090 GEHTPLS
+1090 GEQTPLT

-1106 DVEWFDRTYKA
+1106 DVAWFERTYTV

-1124 MLYAAAKY
+1124 ALYAAAKY
-1132 AASSGGHSRA
+1132 AASSGGHARA

-1147 AMYGAVTRDAVL
+1147 AMCGEVTREALL

-1182 AAGKQDLLERYV
+1182 EARQHDVLERYV

-1215 RAVTI
+1215 RAVAI

-1253 LVLTRGDVTLTLGI
+1253 VVVTRGDVVLTLGV

-1283 LKAFPASLKK
+1283 LKALPATLKT
-1293 DDDAQELKE
+1293 DDEARELKE

-1308 RQRSRVRTAL
+1308 RQRSRVRIAL

-1336 LEHPILAPSV
+1336 LEHPILAPSI
-1346 GRLVLVGDGSAGYP
+1346 GRLVFVGDGAAGYP
-1360 AEGGRVLLDAAG
+1360 AERGRVLLDSAG
-1372 AAHALGN
+1372 AMHVLGN
-1379 TEEVR
+1379 AEQVR
-1384 IAHPHDLF
+1384 IAHSHDLF
-1392 ARGDWSAWQ
+1392 VRGDWPAWQ
-1401 RECFRAER
+1401 RECFRGER
-1409 VQPFKQV
+1409 IQPFKQV

-1449 LGGRGWLVS
+1449 LSGRGWLVS

-1469 AGLTARLG
+1469 AGLTAHLA

-1487 IEGLTLAEVIFAKK
+1487 IEGLTLAEVMFAKK
-1501 GDWTPLALDQIPPRV
+1501 GDWTPLPLEQIPPRV

-1544 VEMRATLIGETCQ
+1544 VEIRATLVGETCQ

-1567 AHHAIV
+1567 SHHAIV

-1646 RSASGTTPE
+1646 RSASGATPD

>member
-1 MDNEQIKAELAAKRQ
+1 MDDDRIEAELAAKRQ
-16 PGALLARVN
+16 PGALHARLT
-25 GLAQQAAALVGAGVP
+25 GFAQRAAANVGAGIP
-40 STVRAVLEQAHKTS
+40 STMRAVLEKACETPQF
-54 EYSRHAVIARN
+54 SRHAVIARH

-71 QLGEL
+71 QLREL
-76 SDDGWRRL
+76 SDDEWRRL
-84 AQVLLPRLESSAV
+84 ARTLLPRLESSVAC
-97 SALHGLVRRPY
+97 ALDALARRPY
-108 TEGLTR
+108 TEGLSR
-114 RPLRAPQSRTTL
+114 RPFRAPTSRATL
-126 AGIRGRWLAS
+126 AGIRGRWLAN

-144 DADIVWIA
+144 DADIVWVA

-171 AGAIDAGGAPG
+171 AGAIDAGGPTG
-182 DAVFEVLASTVRG
+182 DTVFEVLAATVQG
-195 DHPTS
+195 AHPTA

-238 ILESVDESHPGA
+238 ILESVDESHPAA
-250 FRRIVTVIH
+250 FRRIVTVIR
-259 EHDLAR
+259 EHNLAR

-283 TSQVRIDTLLGRV
+283 TSQVKIDALLGRV
-296 LTLLDDPAA
+296 LSLLDDPAA
-305 RDAALNGDDAET
+305 REAALNGDDAET
-317 AYLALWCV
+317 AYLALWSV
-325 AFDNVDAAIPL
+325 AFDNVEAVIPL
-336 AAKLAA
+336 ATRVAS

-354 ILVQSLWSS
+354 TLVQSSWSS
-363 AFGVLTNLLGDA
+363 AFPVLTNLLGDV

-383 LDGFFADRSK
+383 LNGFFADRSK
-393 QVDVGKMFDRL
+393 HVDVDTIFGHL
-404 EQLIARIPKRGQ
+404 EQLIGRIPKRGQ
-416 VLETIVWPWW
+416 ALDTIVWPWW
-426 KHTFERSHVAA
+426 KHTFERAHVAA
-437 AMVAHAASVPGE
+437 AMVVHAAHVPGE
-449 RLLPHVRE
+449 RLLPHVRD
-457 LNADGRAGF
+457 LDANGRAAF
-466 LRSVAGMAAHRM
+466 LRSAAGLAAHRM
-478 RGRRDEKR
+478 RGQPEPKR
-486 RTLTA
+486 RMLSP
-491 GERALAVDFLGDASE
+491 GERALAIELLGDASA

-520 LEPDEVERIVDLL
+520 LESDEVGRIIDLL

-541 ARSLVRLRALSDAE
+541 ARSLTRLRALRDAD
-555 LLSVADR
+555 LLGVADR
-562 LLADSSEPRREA
+562 LLADASDMRRQA

-582 TEKKRSLADVRARIE
+582 VEKKRSLSEARARIE
-597 RYSAGRATL
+597 RYTAGRPTL
-606 SKQEEAHVAAV
+606 STQEEAHVAAA
-617 LREPTVAT
+617 LHEAAVAT

-635 HAMQEWP
+635 RAMQAWP
-642 APKSRG
+642 APRSRN

-661 ALAELV
+661 SLAELV

-680 EVVLLPQS
+680 EVVLLPQA

-698 EDVENGGAGVPLV
+698 EHVEDGGSGVPLV
-711 EVWRSWARGRPMS
+711 DVWRSWARARPS
-724 LRDDDGLELLRA
+724 ALRDADGLELLRA
-736 LVPNDDS
+736 LVPNDDGA
-743 EVWDSAPVRRLRDGN
+743 VWKSAPVQKLRDGN
-758 MKHMHSTLLH
+758 LKHLQSSLVH
-768 GLVAW
+768 GLVEW
-773 SVVWDP
+773 CVVWDP
-779 PAHGFEFLID
+779 PAHGFEFLLD
-789 GLESALAAI
+789 GFESAVAAF
-798 DEQDYADL
+798 DDKDCADL
-806 VKDDAAANVWHYA
+806 AQAAETSNVWFYT
-819 ADDRKLPVRQKLS
+819 ADEHKQPVRQKLNRI
-832 HAQAWLNRARWW
+832 QLWLNRARWW
-844 RSLFPKTVQPEAAAR
+844 RSLFPKTVERESAAR
-859 AYGALRALESRSR
+859 LYGVLRTLESRAR
-872 GRVRLRVSLDDFL
+872 GQARLAITLHDFL
-885 NVYRAGALRD
+885 SAYRAEALAD

-903 LVGRCSGTMTSDL
+903 LVGRCTAAATSGL
-916 LRVVSTKRPAAGF
+916 LRVVSTKRPPAGL
-929 AEHAELIEAVDR
+929 AEHATLLEAVDR
-941 CRRRIVEVEC
+941 CRRRIVDVEC

-960 SRHVM
+960 SRLVM
-965 ELRWTGGLDTLARA
+965 ELRWTGGLETLARA

-1002 EALSHLVVRSSP
+1002 ESLSHLVVRSFP

-1023 AAWAK
+1023 AAWAR

-1050 VNHVLEWPGLDDGV
+1050 VNHVLEWPGLEEGV

-1080 DLKDEWAAAA
+1080 DLKDEWAAGA
-1090 GEHTPLS
+1090 GEHTPLT

-1106 DVEWFDRTYKA
+1106 DVGWFERTHKA

-1124 MLYAAAKY
+1124 ALYAAAKY

-1147 AMYGAVTRDAVL
+1147 AMSGAVTREAIF

-1165 RHQDSVRALGL
+1165 RQQDAVRALGL

-1182 AAGKQDLLERYV
+1182 ARGKRDLLERYV

-1215 RAVTI
+1215 RAVAI
-1220 GLANLARTAGYR
+1220 ALANLARTAGYR

-1273 SLVAQKKGKT
+1273 SLVVRKHDKI
-1283 LKAFPASLKK
+1283 LKALPAALKK
-1293 DDDAQELKE
+1293 DDGAQELKE

-1318 EEAMCRG
+1318 EDAMCRG
-1325 DAFTA
+1325 DAFTP
-1330 AELGTL
+1330 AELGAL
-1336 LEHPILAPSV
+1336 LEHPILAPSIA
-1346 GRLVLVGDGSAGYP
+1346 RLAFVGDGSIGYP
-1360 AEGGRVLLDAAG
+1360 TEGGRVLRDATG
-1372 AAHALGN
+1372 ATHVLGN
-1379 TEEVR
+1379 TEVVR

-1416 FRELYPITDTE
+1416 FRELYPITDGE
-1427 RGTERTR
+1427 RGTQRTR

-1441 NPRQALAL
+1441 NPRQALSL

-1469 AGLTARLG
+1469 ADLTARLA
-1477 FEEAFFTPAD
+1477 FEEPFFTPAD
-1487 IEGLTLAEVIFAKK
+1487 IEGLTLAEVVFAKK
-1501 GDWTPLALDQIPPRV
+1501 GDWAPMPLDQIPPRV

-1544 VEMRATLIGETCQ
+1544 LEMRATLIAETCQ

-1567 AHHAIV
+1567 SHHAIV

-1584 GSAGVMLMPA
+1584 GSAGVMLVPA
-1594 TAIPIVAVHSQHRGR
+1594 TAIPIVAVPSQHRGR

-1624 LSKVLLLA
+1624 LSKVLLRA
-1632 RDRSIRDANILDRI
+1632 RDGSIRDANILDRI
-1646 RSASGTTPE
+1646 RSAQGSSPD